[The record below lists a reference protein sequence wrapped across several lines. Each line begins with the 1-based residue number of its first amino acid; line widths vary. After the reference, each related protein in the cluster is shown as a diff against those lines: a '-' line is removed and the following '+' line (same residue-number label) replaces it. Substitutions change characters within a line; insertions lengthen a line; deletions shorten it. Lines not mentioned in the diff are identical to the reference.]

1 MSIEDTADNGAE
13 VALPEITEAATEA
26 AEEPKAEQEPTPAN
40 EDEQKEVRRKKGVQE
55 RINELTR
62 EKYEKAREAE
72 ELRQRLEQI
81 QAQQFKAQAPSAE
94 PTLADYGYDEGAYRQ
109 AVIAYAQNEALRA
122 QQEQIEQYRQQQE
135 QVEQQRKYQ
144 EIFSEHQRREE
155 RFMKEAP
162 DYQESVDYLTRS
174 VRYDPA
180 LVEVIGTSDK
190 SPEILYHLATHFE
203 EAVRLAEMPLHLAT
217 AHLVRLEQKL
227 SAPKKPVS
235 QAPAPPP
242 SLNGSSANKDPNSI
256 ENDDEWFRYRQQQSR
271 KS

>member
-13 VALPEITEAATEA
+13 VALPEVQADPV
-26 AEEPKAEQEPTPAN
+26 EEPKAEQEPTPAN
-40 EDEQKEVRRKKGVQE
+40 EDEQKETRRKKGVQE

-72 ELRQRLEQI
+72 ELRQKLEQI
-81 QAQQFKAQAPSAE
+81 QSQQYKVQAPSAE
-94 PTLADYGYDEGAYRQ
+94 PTLADYGYDEAAYRQ
-109 AVIAYAQNEALRA
+109 AVIAYAQNEAVRA
-122 QQEQIEQYRQQQE
+122 QQEQFEQQRQYQE
-135 QVEQQRKYQ
+135 QAEKARKYQ

-155 RFMKEAP
+155 RFIKEAP
-162 DYQESVDYLTRS
+162 DYAESVDYLTRS
-174 VRYDPA
+174 VKYDPA

-242 SLNGSSANKDPNSI
+242 SLNGSSLANKDPSAMS
-256 ENDDEWFRYRQQQSR
+256 DDEWFRYQQQQKSR